1 MAKLL
6 HFYRG
11 AVTYG
16 DYDAMPHGDLVALQ
30 DEMLRAMGGGLSDG

>member
-1 MAKLL
+1 MAALL
-6 HFYRG
+6 RFYRG

-30 DEMLRAMGGGLSDG
+30 NEMIRATGGGLSDG